1 MWSPFKRSEPRS
13 PAPAA
18 TEVRSSLENPSV
30 PLSAAAAAELMRVWR
45 SASGA
50 VVTHD
55 NAMSV
60 AAFWCGVNFIAETIA
75 ALPAQIFRA
84 DEKGDKEVDRKTP
97 LYSIVHDVVNDDLV
111 TSFSWRQLMM
121 TTVLTRGR
129 HITFIE
135 RNVMGRVINLWPLD
149 PMGVTVERREGR
161 KRYRYQDGGRTV
173 FYQPSEVIDI
183 VWQPKPDGLGHVDPV
198 EKLKDTLG
206 LALDLQTYSS
216 KFFANGGVP
225 PLSLQGAAA
234 SPGAMARAQTDV
246 AAAVK
251 KAHGDGSNILYMPT
265 GTELK
270 PIGFD
275 PAKGQ
280 MIEGRRFAVEEVARI
295 LGLPPV
301 FLQDLTHGTFTNTEQ
316 QDLMVAK
323 HCIMHWCERIEQEA
337 NAKLFGRRNT
347 SQFFE
352 MNLDGLMRG
361 DLKSRIEAF
370 GRAIQT
376 GQMRPNEARAAEN
389 RPADPDGNRLL
400 IQGATVPL
408 SAAGTL
414 GAKTPA
420 PADPA
425 SSGEPGSPDAPV

>member
-13 PAPAA
+13 SAPAA
-18 TEVRSSLENPSV
+18 TETRSALENPDV
-30 PLSAAAAAELMRVWR
+30 PLSAAAVAELFNVWR

-50 VVTHD
+50 VVTHE

-60 AAFWCGVNFIAETIA
+60 AAMWCGVNFIAETIA
-75 ALPAQIFRA
+75 SLPAQIFKA
-84 DEKGDKEVDRKTP
+84 DGAGNKEVDRKTP

-129 HITFIE
+129 HVTFIE
-135 RNVMGRVINLWPLD
+135 RNVAGRVINLWPLD
-149 PMGVTVERREGR
+149 PTGVTVERKEGR

-173 FYQPSEVIDI
+173 FYQPNEVIDI
-183 VWQPKPDGLGHVDPV
+183 VWQPKADGLGHVDPV

-206 LALDLQTYSS
+206 LYLDLQAYSS

-225 PLSLQGAAA
+225 PLALQGAAA
-234 SPGAMARAQTDV
+234 SPAAMTRAQADV
-246 AAAVK
+246 SAAVK
-251 KAHGDGSNILYMPT
+251 KAHKENSNVLYMPA
-265 GTELK
+265 GHELK

-280 MIEGRRFAVEEVARI
+280 MTDAKRFSLEEIARY

-316 QDLMVAK
+316 QDLFAAK
-323 HCIMHWCERIEQEA
+323 HCIMHWCRRIESEI
-337 NAKLFGRRNT
+337 NAKVFGRRNT

-352 MNLDGLMRG
+352 MNLDALMRG
-361 DLKSRIEAF
+361 DLLSRISSFAQ
-370 GRAIQT
+370 AINT
-376 GQMRPNEARAAEN
+376 GQMTPNEARAAEN
-389 RPADPDGNRLL
+389 RPADPAGNRLM
-400 IQGATVPL
+400 IQGATIPL
-408 SAAGTL
+408 AAPSAT
-414 GAKTPA
+414 GAEPVSDNEPP
-420 PADPA
+420 PAD
-425 SSGEPGSPDAPV
+425 EPGSSDAAA

>member
-1 MWSPFKRSEPRS
+1 MWPFKRGEPRS
-13 PAPAA
+13 QAPAEA
-18 TEVRSSLENPSV
+18 IEARSSLENPSV
-30 PLSAAAAAELMRVWR
+30 PLSSAAVAELFNVWR

-75 ALPAQIFRA
+75 ALPAQIYKA
-84 DEKGDKEVDRKTP
+84 DGDGNKEVDKKTP

-129 HITFIE
+129 HVTFIE
-135 RNVMGRVINLWPLD
+135 RNVVGRVINLWPLD
-149 PMGVTVERREGR
+149 PAHVTVERKEGR
-161 KRYRYQDGGRTV
+161 KRYRYQDGRRTV
-173 FYQPSEVIDI
+173 FYQPSEVLDI
-183 VWQPKPDGLGHVDPV
+183 VWQPTPDGLGHVDPV
-198 EKLKDTLG
+198 GKLKDTLG

-225 PLSLQGAAA
+225 PLSLQGSAA
-234 SPGAMARAQTDV
+234 SPAAMQRAQVDV
-246 AAAVK
+246 SAAVK
-251 KAHGDGSNILYMPT
+251 KAHQDNSNVVYMPP
-265 GTELK
+265 GHELK

-316 QDLMVAK
+316 QDLFAAK
-323 HCIMHWCERIEQEA
+323 HCIMHWLERIEQEA

-352 MNLDGLMRG
+352 INIDALARG
-361 DLKSRIEAF
+361 AFKDRIEAY

-376 GQMRPNEARAAEN
+376 GQMTPNEVRALEN
-389 RPADPDGNRLL
+389 RPSDPDGGRLF

-408 SAAGTL
+408 ASAGTL
-414 GAKTPA
+414 GAKVQPA
-420 PADPA
+420 HDPA
-425 SSGEPGSPDAPV
+425 SSGEPGSPDASA